1 MNVKNKNV
9 AKQRQETA
17 WEKDVKIFLEE
28 VETEG
33 NEPEGETE
41 NKSKPES
48 TRQKPKLKD
57 IIKQK
62 QCKQETTETAIT
74 KTKTE
79 ITTCN
84 GETETSE
91 TDLETSKL
99 NQETLITNRRSYRK
113 IGSSYRKV
121 DPSLDRVKGSESEKG
136 LKLIL
141 KCNVDNLAPINSK
154 QGQFI
159 PKKRAR
165 NRTSTDISD
174 SSQLKR
180 RRRPS
185 SQSVYTISGGG
196 GDTE

>member
-1 MNVKNKNV
+1 MF
-9 AKQRQETA
+9 Q
-17 WEKDVKIFLEE
+17 
-28 VETEG
+28 
-33 NEPEGETE
+33 
-41 NKSKPES
+41 S
-48 TRQKPKLKD
+48 
-57 IIKQK
+57 
-62 QCKQETTETAIT
+62 KQETTETAIT

-84 GETETSE
+84 RETETSE
-91 TDLETSKL
+91 TDVETSKL
-99 NQETLITNRRSYRK
+99 NPETLITITNRRTYRK
-113 IGSSYRKV
+113 IGSSYRKL